1 VRVEPLKY
9 PVRVAVA
16 VSRQVGRVETL
27 FLHERDGDYL
37 VAVTRDGERVFR
49 AVLELKE
56 TGAGP
61 RPARFR
67 IQRGST
73 EEPRDPSQF
82 VELARRAERIR
93 ISQQTSP
100 EGRERVQAMLDGYQL
115 DALTVRTCR
124 YCASEG
130 RYSPITEDTAI
141 KADRDYI
148 CPDCAKRELD
158 TELAYAGGLT
168 GAAEDRLE
176 DLLLEV
182 QDLDRITNLLQ
193 GELDPDLTKFDEI
206 GATVDDVDPV
216 RTADLDLH
224 PQLKS
229 QLTNRFDTL
238 LPVQSLSV
246 RNGLLDGDDQLVV
259 SATATGK
266 TLVGEIAGIDRALK
280 GKGKLLF
287 LVPLVALANQK
298 AENFEERYG
307 DLVDVTIR
315 VGGSRV
321 TGDGTRFDPSADVV
335 VGTYEGID
343 HALRTGK
350 DLGDVGTVVID
361 EIHTLKEGERGHRLD
376 GMISRLKHYCERR
389 AGSNTNAN
397 GYAGAQW
404 IYLSATVGNP
414 EWLARN
420 LRATLIEFEERPV
433 PIERHLTFADA
444 QEKTRIENR
453 LVRREFDSKSSKG
466 YRGQTIIFT
475 NSRRRCHEISRT
487 LEYDSAPYHAGLDY
501 SRRKRVERQFGNQ
514 DLAAVVTTAAL
525 AAGVDFPASQVIF
538 DTLAMGI
545 EWLSVQEF
553 EQMLGRAGRPDY
565 HDQGTVYLL
574 VEPDCAY
581 HNSMEMTEDE
591 VAFKLLK
598 GEMEDVRTVYDLS
611 AAAEET
617 LANIAVAG
625 KGAKRLN
632 DRMLGDVPTTQAVG
646 KLLEWE
652 FIDGLEPTPLG
663 RAVTRHFLA
672 PDDAFAIL
680 DRIRRGMAPYD
691 LVAELEL
698 RDEDG

>member
-1 VRVEPLKY
+1 M
-9 PVRVAVA
+9 
-16 VSRQVGRVETL
+16 SRQVGRVETL
-27 FLHERDGDYL
+27 FLHGRGDDIL
-37 VAVTRDGERVFR
+37 VAVTRDGDRVFR
-49 AVLELKE
+49 AVLDLKE
-56 TGAGP
+56 TDAGP
-61 RPARFR
+61 RPGRFR
-67 IQRGST
+67 VKRGST

-93 ISQQTSP
+93 ISQQTATAD
-100 EGRERVQAMLDGYQL
+100 RERIEAMLDGYQL

-141 KADRDYI
+141 KADRDHI

-158 TELAYAGGLT
+158 GELAYAGGLT
-168 GAAEDRLE
+168 GAAQDRLE
-176 DLLLEV
+176 ELLLEV
-182 QDLDRITNLLQ
+182 QDLDRIVNLLQ

-206 GATVDDVDPV
+206 SATVDDVDPV
-216 RTADLDLH
+216 PTSELDLH
-224 PQLKS
+224 PDLKA
-229 QLTNRFDTL
+229 QVTGRFDSL
-238 LPVQSLSV
+238 LPVQSLSI
-246 RNGLLDGDDQLVV
+246 RNGLMNGDDQLVV

-266 TLVGEIAGIDRALK
+266 TLVGELAGIDRALK
-280 GKGKLLF
+280 GKGKLIF

-321 TGDGTRFDPSADVV
+321 TDDGTRFDPSADVV

-361 EIHTLKEGERGHRLD
+361 EVHTLKEGERGHRLD
-376 GMISRLKHYCERR
+376 GMISRLKGYCGDR
-389 AGSNTNAN
+389 ADGGGN
-397 GYAGAQW
+397 YDGAQW

-414 EWLARN
+414 EWLARQ
-420 LRATLIEFEERPV
+420 LRATLIEFEERPI
-433 PIERHLTFADA
+433 PIERHVTFADA
-444 QEKTRIENR
+444 REKTRIENR

-475 NSRRRCHEISRT
+475 NSRRRCHEISRK

-501 SRRKRVERQFGNQ
+501 GRRKRVERQFGDQ

-525 AAGVDFPASQVIF
+525 AAGVDFPASQVVF

-598 GEMEDVRTVYDLS
+598 GEMEDVRTEYDLS

-617 LANIAVAG
+617 LANIVVAG

-632 DRMLGDVPTTQAVG
+632 DRMLGEVPTKRAIA

-680 DRIRRGMAPYD
+680 NRVRAGLDPHDI
-691 LVAELEL
+691 VAELEL
-698 RDEDG
+698 RDEDR

>member
-1 VRVEPLKY
+1 M
-9 PVRVAVA
+9 
-16 VSRQVGRVETL
+16 SQQVGRVDTL
-27 FLHERDGDYL
+27 FVHGRDGDFL
-37 VAVTRDGERVFR
+37 VSVTRDGDRVFR
-49 AVLELKE
+49 AILELKE
-56 TGAGP
+56 TDAGP

-67 IQRGST
+67 IKRGSS

-82 VELARRAERIR
+82 VELARRAARIR
-93 ISQQTSP
+93 ISQQTDP
-100 EGRERVQAMLDGYQL
+100 TDRERIQAMLDGYQL

-124 YCASEG
+124 YCAAEG
-130 RYSPITEDTAI
+130 EFSPITEDTAI

-148 CPDCAKRELD
+148 CPDCATQELD
-158 TELAYAGGLT
+158 GELAYAGGLT
-168 GAAEDRLE
+168 GAAQDRLE
-176 DLLLEV
+176 ELLLEV
-182 QDLDRITNLLQ
+182 QDLDRIKNLLQ

-206 GATVDDVDPV
+206 GATVEDVDPV
-216 RTADLDLH
+216 KTADLDLH
-224 PQLKS
+224 PKLKS
-229 QLTNRFDTL
+229 QLTSRFDTL

-266 TLVGEIAGIDRALK
+266 TLVGELAGIDRALK
-280 GKGKLLF
+280 GEGKLLF

-298 AENFEERYG
+298 QENFEERYG

-321 TGDGTRFDPSADVV
+321 SDTGAQFDPSADVV

-350 DLGDVGTVVID
+350 DMGDIGTVVID
-361 EIHTLKEGERGHRLD
+361 EVHTLKEGERGHRLD
-376 GMISRLKHYCERR
+376 GMISRLKHYCENR
-389 AGSNTNAN
+389 ATGGTD
-397 GYAGAQW
+397 YAGAQW

-414 EWLARN
+414 EWLAKR

-453 LVRREFDSKSSKG
+453 LVRREFDSKSSQG

-475 NSRRRCHEISRT
+475 NSRRRCHEISRK
-487 LEYDSAPYHAGLDY
+487 LDYDAAPYHAGLDY
-501 SRRKRVERQFGNQ
+501 GRRKRVERQFGNQ

-565 HDQGTVYLL
+565 HDRGVVYLL

-598 GEMEDVRTVYDLS
+598 GEMEDVRTVYDRS

-617 LANIAVAG
+617 LANITVAG
-625 KGAKRLN
+625 SGAKRLN
-632 DRMLGDVPTTQAVG
+632 DRMLGDVPTKQAIG
-646 KLLEWE
+646 KLLEWG
-652 FIDGLEPTPLG
+652 FIDGLEPTALG
-663 RAVTRHFLA
+663 RAVTRHFLS
-672 PDDAFAIL
+672 PDDAFAML
-680 DRIRRGMAPYD
+680 DYIRRGMDPYQI
-691 LVAELEL
+691 VAELEL
-698 RDEDG
+698 RDEES

>member
-1 VRVEPLKY
+1 
-9 PVRVAVA
+9 
-16 VSRQVGRVETL
+16 VSRQVGRVDTL
-27 FLHERDGDYL
+27 FCHERDGDYL
-37 VAVTRDGERVFR
+37 VAVTRDGDRVFR

-56 TGAGP
+56 TEAGP

-67 IQRGST
+67 IKRGSS
-73 EEPRDPSQF
+73 EEPRDPGEF
-82 VELARRAERIR
+82 VELARRADRIR
-93 ISQQTSP
+93 ISQQTSRR
-100 EGRERVQAMLDGYQL
+100 GRERLTEMLAGYQL

-124 YCASEG
+124 YCASDG

-141 KADRDYI
+141 KADRDHI
-148 CPDCAKRELD
+148 CPDCARRELD
-158 TELAYAGGLT
+158 QELAYAGGLT
-168 GAAEDRLE
+168 GAAQDRLE
-176 DLLLEV
+176 DLLLQT
-182 QDLDRITNLLQ
+182 QDLDRIVNLLD
-193 GELDPDLTKFDEI
+193 GNLDPDLTKFDEI
-206 GATVDDVDPV
+206 GTTVDDVDPV
-216 RTADLDLH
+216 PTDSLDLH
-224 PQLKS
+224 PDLKA
-229 QLTNRFDTL
+229 QVTGRFDDL

-246 RNGLLDGDDQLVV
+246 RNGLLDGRNQLVV

-266 TLVGEIAGIDRALK
+266 TLVGELAGIDRALR
-280 GKGKLLF
+280 GEGKLLF

-315 VGGSRV
+315 VGGSRI
-321 TGDGTRFDPSADVV
+321 TDDGARFDPSADVV

-350 DLGDVGTVVID
+350 DLGEIGTVVID

-376 GMISRLKHYCERR
+376 GMISRLKDYCER
-389 AGSNTNAN
+389 GAN
-397 GYAGAQW
+397 GGDAQW

-420 LRATLIEFEERPV
+420 LAATLIEYEERPV
-433 PIERHLTFADA
+433 PVERHVTFADA
-444 QEKTRIENR
+444 REKTRIENR
-453 LVRREFDSKSSKG
+453 LVRREFDRKSPQG

-475 NSRRRCHEISRT
+475 NSRRRCHEISRK

-501 SRRKRVERQFGNQ
+501 GRRKRVERQFGNQ

-525 AAGVDFPASQVIF
+525 AAGVDFPASQVVF

-565 HDQGTVYLL
+565 HDRGVVYLL

-598 GEMEDVRTVYDLS
+598 GEMEDVRTEYDLA

-617 LANIAVAG
+617 LANVTVAG
-625 KGAKRLN
+625 RRAKRLN
-632 DRMLGDVPTTQAVG
+632 DRMLGDVPTKRALG

-652 FIDGLEPTPLG
+652 FIDGFEPTPLG
-663 RAVTRHFLA
+663 RAVTEHFLA

-680 DRIRRGMAPYD
+680 DRIRKGMDPYD
-691 LVAELEL
+691 LVADLEL
-698 RDEDG
+698 RDED